1 MRGAFEENKSGF
13 LLAIKASKL
22 KKDTLALKHN
32 LTTL

>member
-1 MRGAFEENKSGF
+1 MRGAFEGNKDVF

-22 KKDTLALKHN
+22 KKDTLALKQN